1 MTTSIPSGQ
10 PCGRQPRASGYDLIA
25 FAASAGG
32 LGALTRILA
41 ALPAT
46 LDVPIAIVLHRTAHR
61 PQLLPRILA
70 RATSLHVKQA
80 EEGEPLCSNTVY
92 VAPPDHHL
100 VVRSDHTLQFIGGAP
115 INYVLSSA
123 NPLLESAARVLKN
136 RVIAVVLTG
145 GGRDATDGV
154 QAVKEVGGVVIAQTP
169 EEAERTGMPTAAIET
184 GAVDYIVPIA
194 DIAPLLLRLTT
205 TGRPAT

>member
-1 MTTSIPSGQ
+1 MTTSITSGQ
-10 PCGRQPRASGYDLIA
+10 PREGPPLSARYDLIA

-32 LGALTRILA
+32 LVALTRILA

-70 RATSLHVKQA
+70 RVTALHVKEA
-80 EEGEPLCSNTVY
+80 EEGEPLCPNTVY
-92 VAPPDHHL
+92 VAPPDLHL
-100 VVRSDHTLQFIGGAP
+100 VVRADHTLQFTNGTRIK
-115 INYVLSSA
+115 YVLSSA

-145 GGRDATDGV
+145 GGSDGTDGV
-154 QAVKEVGGVVIAQTP
+154 QAVKDVGGVVIAQTP
-169 EEAERTGMPTAAIET
+169 EEAECTGMPTSAIQT

-205 TGRPAT
+205 RGTPAT